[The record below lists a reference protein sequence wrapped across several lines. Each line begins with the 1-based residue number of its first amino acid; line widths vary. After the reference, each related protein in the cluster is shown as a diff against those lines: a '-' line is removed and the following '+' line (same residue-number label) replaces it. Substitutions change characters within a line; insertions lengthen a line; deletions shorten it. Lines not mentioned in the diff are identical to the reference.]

1 MGVESGV
8 RRHVASLKPL
18 LITLSE
24 IFSKGV
30 RTGLISLG
38 IQNMVLDEVV
48 AQEIMRL
55 AKESGIKVSKP
66 EDLVVRDVCLAR
78 FLGQIIISV
87 LVLIRENIMLL
98 VVFASADIFSWDP
111 RVLYAQLNTDE
122 TPLTSDLRL
131 D

>member
-1 MGVESGV
+1 VGVESGV

-48 AQEIMRL
+48 AQEITRL
-55 AKESGIKVSKP
+55 AKESCIKVSKP